1 MIDYAKFRALPL
13 PCISTPRVDESA
25 RDQAAHAIGAGMAT
39 SSEIASYLRVSN
51 RTMPMLLQAK
61 KLTCNRAGRFTW
73 EQVWNT
79 LWHIPQVPPEQ
90 YQKMKTPL
98 LDLTDVAER
107 AGVCERSVLRDGNRK
122 EPRYALP
129 RHIQLSPRMRRYHPS
144 MIFLWEID
152 EALDDWMQ
160 PVRSKMTRRRGL
172 RVIDSNVKPP

>member
-1 MIDYAKFRALPL
+1 MVDYAKLRVLPL
-13 PCISTPRVDESA
+13 SCIPDPKVDQRT

-39 SSEIASYLRVSN
+39 SAEIASYLRVSD
-51 RTMPMLLQAK
+51 RLMPMLLQTK

-90 YQKMKTPL
+90 YQKMKIPL
-98 LDLTDVAER
+98 LDVTDVAER

-122 EPRYALP
+122 APRYGLP
-129 RHIQLSPRMRRYHPS
+129 RHIQLSKRVRRYHPS

-152 EALDDWMQ
+152 EALEDWMQ
-160 PVRSKMTRRRGL
+160 PVRSKMNRRRGL
-172 RVIDSNVKPP
+172 RVVDNYVKPP